1 MNLKQ
6 IIKEA
11 SSVLRGK
18 EEKIMLSLACLLSG
32 GHLLLEDLPGVGKT
46 TLALTLAK
54 VMGLSFSRIQFT
66 SDLLPSDIL
75 GISVFDQKKQEFVF
89 KKGPIFSQIVL
100 ADEINRATAKT
111 QSALLEAM
119 AESKVSVDGYTYPLP
134 EPFFVIATQNPVEQ
148 AGTYPLPESQLD
160 RFSMRLSIGYPDF
173 ETEVSILVGE
183 NPALQLQ
190 KLKSITTPDEINSA
204 INAVKS
210 VFISKEVATI
220 SVSIANH
227 TRRHPRLLTGVST
240 RALLHWS
247 SCAKAVAFI
256 NGRDFVVP
264 EDLILTLEPC
274 LKHRLLSREDE
285 AVDSVITDLLSEIKI
300 KV

>member
-1 MNLKQ
+1 MNIKE

-11 SSVLRGK
+11 SLVLRGK
-18 EEKIMLSLACLLSG
+18 GDKITLSLACFLSG

-75 GISVFDQKKQEFVF
+75 GVNIFDQKRQEFVF
-89 KKGPIFSQIVL
+89 KRGPIFSQIVL

-119 AESKVSVDGYTYPLP
+119 AESKVSVDGFTHPLP
-134 EPFFVIATQNPVEQ
+134 EPFFVIATQNPLEQ
-148 AGTYPLPESQLD
+148 VGTYELPESQLD

-173 ETEVSILVGE
+173 DTEINILTGE
-183 NPALQLQ
+183 NPASQLQ
-190 KLKSITTPDEINSA
+190 KLRSIATPEEI
-204 INAVKS
+204 INAIKSVQS
-210 VFISKEVATI
+210 VFISKEVASI
-220 SVSIANH
+220 AVSIANSA
-227 TRRHPRLLTGVST
+227 RRHPRLISGIST
-240 RALLHWS
+240 RALIHWT
-247 SCAKAVAFI
+247 SCAKAMAFI
-256 NGRDFVVP
+256 SGRDFVVP

-274 LKHRLLSREDE
+274 LKHRLSSREDGSLDAIFTE
-285 AVDSVITDLLSEIKI
+285 LTSEV
-300 KV
+300 KVGI